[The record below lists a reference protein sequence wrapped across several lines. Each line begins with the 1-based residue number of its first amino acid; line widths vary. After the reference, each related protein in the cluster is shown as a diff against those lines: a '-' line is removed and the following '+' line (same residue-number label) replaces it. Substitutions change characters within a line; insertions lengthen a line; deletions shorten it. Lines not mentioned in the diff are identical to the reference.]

1 MGYTISILFSICISR
16 KANISML
23 RCFFH
28 DNCASAFAFVVTN
41 SCLTLFSLS
50 LSLSLSLMLF
60 FVKKIKLILPL
71 VEKQNLRDFGSG
83 GSQILPVFVIA
94 LFSYLD

>member
-1 MGYTISILFSICISR
+1 MGYTISILFSFCITR

-28 DNCASAFAFVVTN
+28 DNCASAIAFVVTN

-50 LSLSLSLMLF
+50 LSCHLF
-60 FVKKIKLILPL
+60 FVKKIKLILPF

-83 GSQILPVFVIA
+83 GSQILLVFVIA

>member
-1 MGYTISILFSICISR
+1 MLFRS
-16 KANISML
+16 
-23 RCFFH
+23 
-28 DNCASAFAFVVTN
+28 
-41 SCLTLFSLS
+41 S

>member
-1 MGYTISILFSICISR
+1 MGYTISILFSICITR

-28 DNCASAFAFVVTN
+28 DSCASAFAFVVNN

-50 LSLSLSLMLF
+50 LSLSLSLSCYLF

-83 GSQILPVFVIA
+83 GTW
-94 LFSYLD
+94 